1 MDLMAFASA
10 SKRATKKSF
19 CPYPIRDAASGVV
32 RVSSFARRR
41 ATVRA
46 RGGTR
51 ARAREAFDGAE

>member
-1 MDLMAFASA
+1 MAFASA

-46 RGGTR
+46 AVAL